1 MTNRRYAILGDI
13 HANLEALQ
21 AVLEDARRESVTD
34 FVCVG
39 DIVGYNA
46 DPAACVAIMRNE
58 LACPTV
64 RGNHDHYCSHSDEE
78 LGDFQPL
85 AASAI
90 AWTRRQLSG
99 SDAQWLGNLPMSRN
113 VGGFTLVHS
122 TLDVPERW
130 GYVFDQLDAESH
142 FSYQR
147 TALCF
152 HGHTH
157 VPLVYEKR
165 REVIRSQPEEVVMA
179 PGTKY
184 FVNTGSVGQPRD
196 GNPRSSYL
204 LYDTATRAIRFR
216 RVEYDVAAAAAK
228 NRRAGLPERLA
239 TRLAAG
245 Q

>member
-1 MTNRRYAILGDI
+1 MNRRYAILGDI

-21 AVLEDARRESVTD
+21 TVLDDARAHAVTD

-39 DIVGYNA
+39 DVVGYNA
-46 DPAACVAIMRNE
+46 DPVACIRIVRDE
-58 LACPTV
+58 LGCPTV
-64 RGNHDHYCSHSDEE
+64 RGNHDHYCSHNEEE
-78 LGDFQPL
+78 LNDFQPL

-90 AWTRRQLSG
+90 AWTRRQLSEE
-99 SDAQWLGNLPMSRN
+99 DARWLSNLPLSKV

-142 FSYQR
+142 FTYQK
-147 TALCF
+147 TPLCF

-165 REVIRSQPEEVVMA
+165 REVVRLPSADVRLA

-184 FVNTGSVGQPRD
+184 FINTGSVGQPRD
-196 GNPRSSYL
+196 GDSRSSYVI
-204 LYDTATRAIRFR
+204 YDTETRTVSFR
-216 RVEYDVAAAAAK
+216 RLAYDVAATMEK
-228 NRRAGLPERLA
+228 IRRAGLPERSA

-245 Q
+245 R

>member
-1 MTNRRYAILGDI
+1 MNRRYAILGDI
-13 HANLEALQ
+13 HANLEALL
-21 AVLEDARRESVTD
+21 AVIEDARSQSVTD

-46 DPAACVAIMRNE
+46 DPVACIRIVRDE
-58 LACPTV
+58 LNAPTV
-64 RGNHDHYCSHSDEE
+64 RGNHDHYCSHAEEE

-90 AWTRRQLSG
+90 TWTRQQLSEQ
-99 SDAQWLGNLPMSRN
+99 DAHWLNVLPLSKA
-113 VGGFTLVHS
+113 VSGFTLVHS

-142 FSYQR
+142 FTYQR
-147 TALCF
+147 TTVCF

-157 VPLVYEKR
+157 VPLVFEKR
-165 REVIRSQPEEVVMA
+165 HDVVRWQPDEIHIA

-184 FVNTGSVGQPRD
+184 FINTGSVGQPRD
-196 GNPRSSYL
+196 GDPRSSYIIHCL
-204 LYDTATRAIRFR
+204 ESKTITFR
-216 RVEYDVAAAAAK
+216 RVEYDVATAMNK

-239 TRLAAG
+239 VRLAAG
-245 Q
+245 R

>member
-1 MTNRRYAILGDI
+1 MNRRYAILGDI
-13 HANLEALQ
+13 HANREALL
-21 AVLEDARRESVTD
+21 AVIQDAREQSVTD

-46 DPAACVAIMRNE
+46 DPADCIQLIRDE
-58 LACPTV
+58 LHCPTV
-64 RGNHDHYCSHSDEE
+64 CGNHDHYCSHDDKE

-99 SDAQWLGNLPMSRN
+99 EDVRWLSELPMTRT

-142 FSYQR
+142 FTYQR
-147 TALCF
+147 TSVCF

-157 VPLVYEKR
+157 VPLVFEKR
-165 REVIRSQPEEVVMA
+165 REVVRWQPDEVHIV

-184 FVNTGSVGQPRD
+184 FINTGSVGQPRD
-196 GNPRSSYL
+196 GDPRSSYII
-204 LYDTATRAIRFR
+204 YCTESKIITFR
-216 RVEYDVAAAAAK
+216 RVAYDIETTMEK
-228 NRRAGLPERLA
+228 IRRVGLPEHLAVRLS
-239 TRLAAG
+239 TGR
-245 Q
+245 

>member
-1 MTNRRYAILGDI
+1 MNRRYAILGDI
-13 HANLEALQ
+13 HANLEALN
-21 AVLEDARRESVTD
+21 AVLEDARAQSVTD
-34 FVCVG
+34 FVCLG
-39 DIVGYNA
+39 DVVGYNA
-46 DPAACVAIMRNE
+46 DPAACVRVVRDE

-64 RGNHDHYCSHSDEE
+64 RGNHDHYCSHDDET
-78 LGDFQPL
+78 LDDFQPL

-90 AWTRRQLSG
+90 AWTRRQLTEE
-99 SDAQWLGNLPMSRN
+99 DAHWLSNLPLSRT
-113 VGGFTLVHS
+113 VSGFTLVHS

-142 FSYQR
+142 FTYQK

-157 VPLVYEKR
+157 VPLVFEKR
-165 REVIRSQPEEVVMA
+165 REVVRSQPQEIRLA

-196 GNPRSSYL
+196 GDPRSSYL
-204 LYDTATRAIRFR
+204 VYDTASRTITFR
-216 RVEYDVAAAAAK
+216 RLAYDVAATMEK

-239 TRLAAG
+239 VRLAAG
-245 Q
+245 R